1 MDGPYGR
8 STDYSMHGVVV
19 LVAGGI
25 GVTPMMSIFDELVG
39 RMGDAKK
46 VHMPSFIAF
55 KSSFSLFDTND
66 LSHLIFSRHFLIVSH
81 EYLPIYS
88 NLLCLVP
95 SLNML
100 SCLLEGWVWSSE
112 GSALSVVYQ
121 RGFSIRSLC

>member
-46 VHMPSFIAF
+46 VHMPHSCIVLPFFIAF
-55 KSSFSLFDTND
+55 KSSSSLFNTHHS
-66 LSHLIFSRHFLIVSH
+66 SHLIFSCHFLIVSH

-88 NLLCLVP
+88 NLPCIIIEYIV
-95 SLNML
+95 L
-100 SCLLEGWVWSSE
+100 SS
-112 GSALSVVYQ
+112 
-121 RGFSIRSLC
+121 

>member
-46 VHMPSFIAF
+46 VHRPHRCIVLPSFIAF
-55 KSSFSLFDTND
+55 KFAFFLFNAN
-66 LSHLIFSRHFLIVSH
+66 H
-81 EYLPIYS
+81 
-88 NLLCLVP
+88 
-95 SLNML
+95 
-100 SCLLEGWVWSSE
+100 
-112 GSALSVVYQ
+112 
-121 RGFSIRSLC
+121 